1 MTQNEK
7 RALEIYIALI
17 IQYIRKENNKALE
30 HLRAFFYGMSFMQN
44 YNPEFLYQTCIAN
57 IEIIEKIPTHGE
69 ILIAATI
76 RTPLVHFT
84 FKTFKKYYKKN
95 LTTIQLRQQ
104 QFSEKQILLL
114 PRIRE
119 KDFHSQLLTFL
130 QDFAIISKNIPVKE
144 TAYVKRKNV

>member
-57 IEIIEKIPTHGE
+57 IEIIEKIPTHSE
-69 ILIAATI
+69 ILIASTI
-76 RTPLVHFT
+76 RTKLVHFT
-84 FKTFKKYYKKN
+84 FKAFKKYYKRS
-95 LTTIQLRQQ
+95 LTALQLKQQ

-114 PRIRE
+114 PRIKE
-119 KDFHSQLLTFL
+119 ENFHPQLLTFL
-130 QDFAIISKNIPVKE
+130 QNFAIISKNIPVKE

>member
-30 HLRAFFYGMSFMQN
+30 QLRAFFYGMSFMQN
-44 YNPEFLYQTCIAN
+44 YNPEFLYKTCIDN

-69 ILIAATI
+69 ILIASTV
-76 RTPLVHFT
+76 RTELVHFT
-84 FKTFKKYYKKN
+84 FKSFKKYYKRN
-95 LTTIQLRQQ
+95 LTALQLKQQ

-119 KDFHSQLLTFL
+119 ENFHEHLLTFL
-130 QDFAIISKNIPVKE
+130 QNFAIISKNIPVKE